1 MGHRGRTPGVGL
13 TTAAVRTILGPPD
26 EAGGLA
32 EAVAH
37 RLGEAIR
44 LGLILDGERLPSE
57 ARLAEQ
63 LGVST
68 VTLRE
73 ALAALRNQRL
83 VVTRR
88 GRGGG
93 TVVRAPEDLAEGL
106 VDRLRRFNAQDLR
119 DLGDQRG
126 AVSGAAARLAAQ
138 RALPVEVDGL
148 HQQVERLQAATTRSE
163 RRRADTQFDVE
174 VAAAAQSPRLTR
186 EVLRLRAEVG
196 DLLSLQIDEQ
206 DHRDAVQARRA
217 LVEAIER
224 READR
229 ARELAERQVE
239 LDTARLLRLR
249 LRIHELGRAGGSA
262 ALPGG
267 GG

>member
-1 MGHRGRTPGVGL
+1 MAHRGRTSGVGL

-26 EAGGLA
+26 EAGGRA

-57 ARLAEQ
+57 TRLAEQ

-73 ALAALRNQRL
+73 ALAVLRNQQL
-83 VVTRR
+83 VETRR

-93 TVVRAPEDLAEGL
+93 TVVRGPQDLAQGL
-106 VDRLRRFNAQDLR
+106 VDRLRRFDAQDLR

-138 RALPVEVDGL
+138 RALPGEVEGL
-148 HQQVERLQAATTRSE
+148 HQQVERLLAAATRSE

-224 READR
+224 RAADR

-249 LRIHELGRAGGSA
+249 LGIHELERAAGGA
-262 ALPGG
+262 ALAGG
-267 GG
+267 AG